1 LKDGLEK
8 NDGDML
14 DLWKEEIRVR
24 ILKSNGGMMEETFD
38 VHKQPA
44 GGRKKGDIREGV
56 IGIVSRVTKISA
68 SQITAEQLIRDDLGV
83 DSMQAIEALA
93 ILEKEF
99 NIIIDPEK
107 AFNVVTVNDLFG
119 LIEESIA
126 HSPQGVA

>member
-1 LKDGLEK
+1 
-8 NDGDML
+8 
-14 DLWKEEIRVR
+14 
-24 ILKSNGGMMEETFD
+24 MEETFD

-44 GGRKKGDIREGV
+44 GSRKKGDIREEV
-56 IGIVSRVTKISA
+56 IGIVSRVTKIAA

-126 HSPQGVA
+126 QSPQGVT